1 MSPVTGCAVE
11 AATVVTWRLWLS
23 RTTERLPP
31 MASLDG
37 RCGTDE
43 LQRDSY
49 GALGCVHG
57 PERMG
62 TWSVIDGPGPV
73 TIDPAGLRSTIVLTA
88 VVWLAAGATPGFLA
102 GRRSRPL
109 AAV

>member
-1 MSPVTGCAVE
+1 
-11 AATVVTWRLWLS
+11 
-23 RTTERLPP
+23 
-31 MASLDG
+31 
-37 RCGTDE
+37 
-43 LQRDSY
+43 
-49 GALGCVHG
+49 
-57 PERMG
+57 MG

-109 AAV
+109 